1 VTVLTLG
8 GEVARVRREG
18 LEAFAIEAAIEGRE
32 LDDHVAT
39 NPIGAVRR
47 AVATFLDRAHL
58 EVDDLR
64 RAITAHRPELLLIDT
79 NAWGAQ
85 AAADASGLPWATWHP
100 YPLVFPS
107 RDVPPFGPGLAPAR
121 GLFGR
126 LRDRLVRPL
135 ATRPVEAFFPRV
147 QALREAAGAPP
158 VASVM
163 AHLMRP
169 PLVLALTAEPFE
181 YARRDW
187 PPNVRLVGPG
197 LWTPLLDEAQDR
209 SGWCEPTGKAATEGR
224 PYPTGQ
230 IPIPESRASLSV
242 PTFEKPALLVTC
254 STEYQADQRLAQVAV
269 EAFAHDPRFTLV
281 VTTGGVDPAE
291 VPAPDGVVVRRFF
304 PHQTLLGRAG
314 AVAAVIC
321 HGGMGIT
328 QRALAAGVPVLAVP
342 FGRDQS
348 EVGRRV
354 EVAAAGVMLPRRK
367 LSASSLRTALEVTLG
382 RAEGAMRIARA
393 FAATGPERFADAL
406 ERRP

>member
-1 VTVLTLG
+1 MGDLTCHG
-8 GEVARVRREG
+8 RPANSDDGNAHGHVRRI
-18 LEAFAIEAAIEGRE
+18 A
-32 LDDHVAT
+32 
-39 NPIGAVRR
+39 R
-47 AVATFLDRAHL
+47 AR
-58 EVDDLR
+58 
-64 RAITAHRPELLLIDT
+64 
-79 NAWGAQ
+79 
-85 AAADASGLPWATWHP
+85 SGLHRSLWGILRSPAGFGSGATRSLAAVSTWHP

-135 ATRPVEAFFPRV
+135 ATRPIEAFFPRV

-230 IPIPESRASLSV
+230 IPIPESRASHSV

-269 EAFAHDPRFTLV
+269 EAFSHDPRFTLV

-354 EVAAAGVMLPRRK
+354 EVAGAGVMLPRRK
-367 LSASSLRTALEVTLG
+367 LSASSLRAALEVTLG
-382 RAEGAMRIARA
+382 RADGATRIARA
-393 FAATGPERFADAL
+393 FAETGPERFADQL
-406 ERRP
+406 EAFNR